1 MSIHCFMVIQELTA
15 KSSVMTTLIS
25 PTIAQKIA
33 SFNHKRVLFLKS
45 IHMYIHSNV
54 SWKINSL
61 WLFEIYKFF
70 STNTFS
76 IPGMKNQLDTQHQ
89 AKIQHQYQR

>member
-1 MSIHCFMVIQELTA
+1 MSIHCFMVIEELIA

-33 SFNHKRVLFLKS
+33 SFNHKRVLFLES
-45 IHMYIHSNV
+45 THMYIHSNA

-61 WLFEIYKFF
+61 WPSEIYKFF
-70 STNTFS
+70 SINTLS
-76 IPGMKNQLDTQHQ
+76 IPG
-89 AKIQHQYQR
+89 IPI